1 MCVAFSVDN
10 TSVNMGKI
18 NSIKSRV
25 LVKNPDLY
33 FVGCSSH
40 MAHNAA
46 CKGEDS
52 FSGASRCD
60 VEPSWGF
67 SCKSITGLTKV
78 QSVRGT
84 KRVLRILWHYVFI

>member
-10 TSVNMGKI
+10 ASVNMGKI

-46 CKGEDS
+46 CI
-52 FSGASRCD
+52 
-60 VEPSWGF
+60 PS
-67 SCKSITGLTKV
+67 KHTL
-78 QSVRGT
+78 
-84 KRVLRILWHYVFI
+84 VLSWDFQIAKLFC